1 MRTAETLFSRT
12 FSQLGSMQG
21 SQAIDYRLVETCADD
36 FNCYGI
42 ELVQI
47 EADGQASVESDDHI
61 SESKD
66 FVELLLRYLYENA
79 VRMTPWQD
87 IVADLMYVEE
97 D

>member
-1 MRTAETLFSRT
+1 MRTAATLFSRT
-12 FSQLGSMQG
+12 FSQLSSTKERQT
-21 SQAIDYRLVETCADD
+21 IDYRLAETCMDD

-42 ELVQI
+42 ELIQTEV
-47 EADGQASVESDDHI
+47 DGQVSVESDDHI

-79 VRMTPWQD
+79 VRMTTWRD
-87 IVADLMYVEE
+87 IVADLTCAKE